1 MTWTFDP
8 EGPDYYGIKG
18 PIPLV
23 SKGLELRALPGLYLV
38 TCGDCLAHVGTSKD
52 LQSRVRQLA
61 TLGTHRG
68 SAEVLCA
75 AFCTKQEP
83 LVRWEVHDT
92 DKAAREREREF
103 RAYYG
108 EPPIPQAKYGESC
121 KNGRTLRNSLVEA
134 AGRTSWEAG
143 YMEAVFRIG
152 EKLSLLFEQDKFGRV
167 WEQVRKPPG
176 PW

>member
-8 EGPDYYGIKG
+8 EGPDYSGIKG

-38 TCGDCLAHVGTSKD
+38 TCGDCLAHVGTSKK
-52 LQSRVRQLA
+52 LQNRVRQLA

-83 LVRWEVHDT
+83 LVRWEVHNT
-92 DKAAREREREF
+92 DKSAREREREF
-103 RAYYG
+103 KVYYG
-108 EPPIPQAKYGESC
+108 EPPVPDRY
-121 KNGRTLRNSLVEA
+121 GRTCKDGKTLRQELTKT
-134 AGRTSWEAG
+134 AGEDTWEAG
-143 YMEAVFRIG
+143 YIQAVFEIG
-152 EKLSLLFEQDKFGRV
+152 EKLRLLFDKGEFTHI
-167 WEQVRKPPG
+167 WKQVGKPPG